1 MQELRKRQKQEADQE
16 LYRFKLLIL
25 AIHADPQELL
35 DSMESVDNANSTQGE
50 HDDEIGDQVRLM
62 RMSAARRE
70 RWQENKANIR

>member
-35 DSMESVDNANSTQGE
+35 DSMKAADNTQGE
-50 HDDEIGDQVRLM
+50 HDDEIGDQARLM
-62 RMSAARRE
+62 RMSAVRRE
-70 RWQENKANIR
+70 SWQESKPNIR